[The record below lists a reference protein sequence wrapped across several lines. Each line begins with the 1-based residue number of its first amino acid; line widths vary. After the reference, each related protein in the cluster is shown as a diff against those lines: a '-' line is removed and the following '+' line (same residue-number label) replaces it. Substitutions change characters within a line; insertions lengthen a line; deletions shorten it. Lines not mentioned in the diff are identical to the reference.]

1 MTHRVVGYDPITETV
16 RYEGVL
22 PEAMVMSFAIF
33 GPSDPLGYD
42 SYRLGEDR
50 VAALGLPPELEY
62 FIEPAPASQGSTR
75 PAAYSLSE
83 PFFYRAATRLRA

>member
-1 MTHRVVGYDPITETV
+1 MKASFRKPW
-16 RYEGVL
+16 L
-22 PEAMVMSFAIF
+22 MSFAVF
-33 GPSDPLGYD
+33 GPNDPLGYD
-42 SYRLGEDR
+42 SYRLDDAR
-50 VAALGLPPELEY
+50 VAALGLPRELEY